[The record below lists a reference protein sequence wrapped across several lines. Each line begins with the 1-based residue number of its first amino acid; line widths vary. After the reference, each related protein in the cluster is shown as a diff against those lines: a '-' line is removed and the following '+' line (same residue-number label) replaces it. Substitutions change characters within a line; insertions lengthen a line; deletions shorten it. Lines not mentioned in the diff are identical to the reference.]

1 METRLTFSQGH
12 PVLLIEC
19 NGHTRAL
26 PGKGNEFV
34 KLQSETL
41 SFQKYFQ
48 EGCELWKEQGT
59 FGYPEMLGGLQPHSL
74 LGYPNLYQDTSMLNV
89 Y

>member
-1 METRLTFSQGH
+1 MKTRLIFTQGH
-12 PVLLIEC
+12 PVLLSES
-19 NGHTRAL
+19 NGHTRTL
-26 PGKGNEFV
+26 PGKGNEFIT
-34 KLQSETL
+34 LQLKTL

-48 EGCELWKEQGT
+48 EGFNLWKEQGT
-59 FGYPEMLGGLQPHSL
+59 FGYPEMLWGLLPHSL